1 MFCGAGVEDAMW
13 ARGRIE
19 RGLEEKVSK
28 KGKPGKPVLPGPADY
43 N

>member
-1 MFCGAGVEDAMW
+1 MSNIKFSVPGK
-13 ARGRIE
+13 E